1 MLSAPPTTETTL
13 PSLTVLMEV
22 LSTRQ
27 LPGSYELVSALLEI
41 LGRVASLRDIA
52 QSEISYLQQLIMAAV
67 EASALQIKVRL
78 FMMKL

>member
-1 MLSAPPTTETTL
+1 
-13 PSLTVLMEV
+13 MEG

>member
-1 MLSAPPTTETTL
+1 
-13 PSLTVLMEV
+13 MEV
-22 LSTRQ
+22 LSTQQ

-41 LGRVASLRDIA
+41 LGRVASLQGIA
-52 QSEISYLQQLIMAAV
+52 QSEISYLQQLIMTAV

>member
-1 MLSAPPTTETTL
+1 
-13 PSLTVLMEV
+13 MEV